1 MAAAGL
7 DTAAALRERQRLAA
21 REDVEEELFVS
32 RCFQLLLACCWV
44 CSLNRRWREQH
55 ARTWRR
61 SCS

>member
-32 RCFQLLLACCWV
+32 DRGVPVMERLPGWAEAAWQ
-44 CSLNRRWREQH
+44 R
-55 ARTWRR
+55 
-61 SCS
+61 

>member
-32 RCFQLLLACCWV
+32 LPTTEQPCLLLW
-44 CSLNRRWREQH
+44 LLGL
-55 ARTWRR
+55 RR
-61 SCS
+61 SCL

>member
-32 RCFQLLLACCWV
+32 DGGGGASFGAVAWLG
-44 CSLNRRWREQH
+44 
-55 ARTWRR
+55 
-61 SCS
+61 